1 MVDQK
6 FSLPENLRGPKDI
19 KYWAGRYPDFERE
32 KDDQLERMITCAMKD
47 ERGLTCEELRF
58 LCVWKSGPR
67 NLHHLP
73 DDKTTIACL
82 SRKAFENE
90 CVRPLCELPGIQ
102 IPTASAALH
111 FAFPEKFPV
120 IDRRVLVTT
129 GRIDPEDKNKIVGLA
144 LWDEY
149 VKWCVPAAAEREVS
163 LRDFD
168 RALWQYDV
176 ETSFKKKYW
185 PRQNLPIKN

>member
-1 MVDQK
+1 MADQK
-6 FSLPENLRGPKDI
+6 FSLPKKLCDPEGI

-32 KDDQLERMITCAMKD
+32 KDDQLAQMITRAVKD
-47 ERGLTCEELRF
+47 NRGLTCEDLRF

-73 DDKTTIACL
+73 DDKTTVARL
-82 SRKAFENE
+82 SREAFKNK

-120 IDRRVLVTT
+120 IDRRVLTTT
-129 GRIDPEDKNKIVGLA
+129 GRIDPKDENKSVGLT

-149 VKWCVPAAAEREVS
+149 VKWCVPAACECKVS

-176 ETSFKKKYW
+176 ETSFKKNYW
-185 PRQNLPIKN
+185 PRQNLPIEN